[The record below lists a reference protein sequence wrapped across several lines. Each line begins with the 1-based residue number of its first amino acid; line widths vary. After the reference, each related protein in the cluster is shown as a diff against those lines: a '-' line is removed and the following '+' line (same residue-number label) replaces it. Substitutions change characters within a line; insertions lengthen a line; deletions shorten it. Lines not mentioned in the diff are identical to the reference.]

1 MPNKNSKIYKK
12 KTQLHL
18 QKLKGD
24 TFSFANSNV
33 LHVVIIIF
41 LIVGIKNTNVKRVT
55 KWNIYLKS
63 AKKQKLPRIIYRIKQ
78 KSQNASEEEI
88 IELFNLNNNQS
99 VIKPLK
105 AIIKINVK
113 LL

>member
-1 MPNKNSKIYKK
+1 MGYISKICKK
-12 KTQLHL
+12 AET
-18 QKLKGD
+18 
-24 TFSFANSNV
+24 S
-33 LHVVIIIF
+33 
-41 LIVGIKNTNVKRVT
+41 TN
-55 KWNIYLKS
+55 YLPDQTEKS
-63 AKKQKLPRIIYRIKQ
+63 K
-78 KSQNASEEEI
+78 ASEEEI